1 MKIDSTQIKSVRKAG
16 LAMYKFVYR
25 DTETCHL
32 SVIRVLILEKIYELF
47 KGTNKTVRNIGM
59 SVLRRCL

>member
-1 MKIDSTQIKSVRKAG
+1 MTMKIDSKQIKSVRKAG

-32 SVIRVLILEKIYELF
+32 SVLS
-47 KGTNKTVRNIGM
+47 GVRNK
-59 SVLRRCL
+59 SVNFRENI